1 MIHDAKEIPWKRLTV
16 EGAAIVVSILLAFGI
31 DAWWDERNDLHRER
45 AYLEILRDDVVRTID
60 DNNRVISEQSKEQ
73 TRILSIAENI
83 QSSDSLPTNVRITFP
98 AVTLPAES
106 MDTYRD
112 LVASGGTTLITSA
125 EVRSTMANLLQRVEY
140 NDRAEDWALALATST
155 RLLILSAAPGSM
167 DREHL
172 AELWQV
178 YIDLGERLLDGKR
191 RLNDSAEEALLALEK
206 ALAEEE

>member
-1 MIHDAKEIPWKRLTV
+1 MTDTKEIPWKRLIV

-73 TRILSIAENI
+73 TRILNIAENI
-83 QSSDSLPTNVRITFP
+83 RAGDSLPANVRTTFP

-140 NDRAEDWALALATST
+140 NDRAEDWALELATST

-178 YIDLGERLLDGKR
+178 YVDLGERLLDGKR
-191 RLNDSAEEALLALEK
+191 RLNDSAEEALLALES
-206 ALAEEE
+206 ALVEEE